1 MIVNLNT
8 MCKVKLNELGKV
20 IWLSQID
27 SLPEDVKN
35 NPEVVT
41 NIKNRIDKEGCVELE
56 LWGVM
61 NLFGPYLSPVKSP
74 FVSTTIEINKNPN
87 FGNYFPSDKE

>member
-20 IWLSQID
+20 IWMSQID
-27 SLPEDVKN
+27 SLPEEMKN
-35 NPEVVT
+35 NPEVVS
-41 NIKNRIDKEGCVELE
+41 NIKNKIDEDNCVELE
-56 LWGVM
+56 LWGIM
-61 NLFGPYLSPVKSP
+61 NLFGPYISPVKSP

-87 FGNYFPSDKE
+87 FGNHFSNQE